1 MTRRMY
7 IGLFCTIVGISI
19 ALRGVA
25 YVDVKMWPQST
36 IDLLNLCLALYSIF
50 AKVSILL
57 ITGYFA
63 RTLNL
68 PMWKSVIWAL
78 ATLLPFGTWISF
90 IYLLRKSRP
99 IPKELKSQVVV

>member
-36 IDLLNLCLALYSIF
+36 IDLLNCPA
-50 AKVSILL
+50 
-57 ITGYFA
+57 A
-63 RTLNL
+63 R
-68 PMWKSVIWAL
+68 MW
-78 ATLLPFGTWISF
+78 F
-90 IYLLRKSRP
+90 
-99 IPKELKSQVVV
+99 Q